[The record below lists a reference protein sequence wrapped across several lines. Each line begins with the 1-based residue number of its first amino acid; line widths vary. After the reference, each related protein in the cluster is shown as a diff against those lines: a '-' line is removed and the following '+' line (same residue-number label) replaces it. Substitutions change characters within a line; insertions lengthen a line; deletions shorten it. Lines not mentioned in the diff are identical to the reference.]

1 MTQQSLAR
9 QPVLSS
15 WTSSRAAIRTTWG
28 RTQTQK
34 KVLITVKNAG
44 GAIKNLEFTVIYI
57 YILGFTQKLMG
68 LPRKSWFNQRK
79 WNLSYKYQIEGFS
92 WIQQVSWITRMID
105 GLKSRRYQHLD
116 CCMNQMNWEFLVI
129 MAKIGPKISPL
140 APARFWCQPNRRW
153 LSPADP
159 VQSPSDAH
167 QVRWSFTNHWPFE
180 GIENELKM
188 VIQSGS

>member
-57 YILGFTQKLMG
+57 YIGFYAKTDGFTK
-68 LPRKSWFNQRK
+68 K
-79 WNLSYKYQIEGFS
+79 I
-92 WIQQVSWITRMID
+92 
-105 GLKSRRYQHLD
+105 
-116 CCMNQMNWEFLVI
+116 LV
-129 MAKIGPKISPL
+129 
-140 APARFWCQPNRRW
+140 
-153 LSPADP
+153 
-159 VQSPSDAH
+159 
-167 QVRWSFTNHWPFE
+167 
-180 GIENELKM
+180 
-188 VIQSGS
+188 

>member
-116 CCMNQMNWEFLVI
+116 CCMNQMN
-129 MAKIGPKISPL
+129 
-140 APARFWCQPNRRW
+140 
-153 LSPADP
+153 
-159 VQSPSDAH
+159 
-167 QVRWSFTNHWPFE
+167 
-180 GIENELKM
+180 
-188 VIQSGS
+188 